1 MNTCKTGCL
10 GNNNLC
16 LCLFL
21 FYRVCKNERL
31 EILEMSLCVYVC
43 VVAEGMYTCKTGHF
57 VNLAFVFMF
66 VFLYTLCTHVRLGI
80 SGIEP
85 LCLCFW
91 CSIGYLY
98 M

>member
-1 MNTCKTGCL
+1 MCTQ
-10 GNNNLC
+10 
-16 LCLFL
+16 
-21 FYRVCKNERL
+21 ERP
-31 EILEMSLCVYVC
+31 EILEMSGCFYVC
-43 VVAEGMYTCKTGHF
+43 VVVEGIYTCKSGHF

-66 VFLYTLCTHVRLGI
+66 VLLYRLCTHVRLGI

-91 CSIGYLY
+91 CCGGYLY